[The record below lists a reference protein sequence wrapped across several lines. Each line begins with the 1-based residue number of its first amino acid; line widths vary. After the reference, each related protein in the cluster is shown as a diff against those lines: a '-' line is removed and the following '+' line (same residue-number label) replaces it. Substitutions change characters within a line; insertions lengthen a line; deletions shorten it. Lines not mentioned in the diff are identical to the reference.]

1 MDEEDEGEYLFLG
14 WVRAIYDYIT
24 EEEDELGFSEGTLL
38 RLLHQDESGW
48 WTGEL
53 DGKIGLF
60 PGNYVEITFDET

>member
-1 MDEEDEGEYLFLG
+1 
-14 WVRAIYDYIT
+14 VRAIFDYKT
-24 EEEDELGFSEGTLL
+24 EEEDELGFQEGTLI
-38 RLLHQDESGW
+38 RLLHQDASGW